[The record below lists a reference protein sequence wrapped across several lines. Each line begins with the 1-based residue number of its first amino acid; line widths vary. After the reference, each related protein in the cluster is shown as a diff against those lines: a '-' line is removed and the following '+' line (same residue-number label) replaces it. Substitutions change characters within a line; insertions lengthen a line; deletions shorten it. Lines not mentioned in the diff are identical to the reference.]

1 MALEVNGVAVNF
13 YPQDASYL
21 DGLAAL
27 ACDLDGM
34 QERLLRAQKKLRRKD
49 TQAARIK
56 LYDLDQGC
64 NAAMREKLDAF
75 FGEGVCAAIFEGK
88 SVHWDASGVPMWFNL
103 IEGVY
108 NSLDARLRPKGC
120 GGVLMKYRT
129 RRAARKQRQK
139 PERREGEDECFN
151 RR

>member
-1 MALEVNGVAVNF
+1 MAFTVNDVPVIFEPGKEA
-13 YPQDASYL
+13 YRQTLS
-21 DGLAAL
+21 AL

-56 LYDLDQGC
+56 LYDLDQSC
-64 NAAMREKLDAF
+64 SAAMRERLDAL

-88 SVHWDASGVPMWFNL
+88 SVHWDASGAPMWFNL

-120 GGVLMKYRT
+120 DGVMMKYRT
-129 RRAARKQRQK
+129 RRAARK
-139 PERREGEDECFN
+139 
-151 RR
+151 

>member
-1 MALEVNGVAVNF
+1 MAFTVNDVPVIFEPGKEA
-13 YPQDASYL
+13 YRQTLS
-21 DGLAAL
+21 AL

-49 TQAARIK
+49 TQTARIK
-56 LYDLDQGC
+56 LYDLDQSC
-64 NAAMREKLDAF
+64 SAAMRERLDAL

-88 SVHWDASGVPMWFNL
+88 SVHWDASGAPMWINL

-120 GGVLMKYRT
+120 DGVMMKYRT
-129 RRAARKQRQK
+129 RRAARK
-139 PERREGEDECFN
+139 
-151 RR
+151 

>member
-1 MALEVNGVAVNF
+1 MAFTVNDVSVIFEPGKEA
-13 YPQDASYL
+13 YRQTLS
-21 DGLAAL
+21 AL

-64 NAAMREKLDAF
+64 NAAMRGKLDAF

-88 SVHWDASGVPMWFNL
+88 SVHWDASGAPMWFNL

-120 GGVLMKYRT
+120 GGVVMKYRT
-129 RRAARKQRQK
+129 RRAARK
-139 PERREGEDECFN
+139 
-151 RR
+151 

>member
-1 MALEVNGVAVNF
+1 MAFTVNDVPVIFEPGKEA
-13 YPQDASYL
+13 YRQTLS
-21 DGLAAL
+21 AL

-56 LYDLDQGC
+56 LYDLDQSC
-64 NAAMREKLDAF
+64 SAAMRERLDAL

-88 SVHWDASGVPMWFNL
+88 SVHWDASGAPMWFNL

-120 GGVLMKYRT
+120 GGVVMKYRT
-129 RRAARKQRQK
+129 RRAARK
-139 PERREGEDECFN
+139 
-151 RR
+151 

>member
-1 MALEVNGVAVNF
+1 MAFTVNDVPVIFEPGKEA
-13 YPQDASYL
+13 YRQTLS
-21 DGLAAL
+21 AL
-27 ACDLDGM
+27 ACELDGM

-56 LYDLDQGC
+56 LYDLDQSC
-64 NAAMREKLDAF
+64 NAAMRERLDAF

-88 SVHWDASGVPMWFNL
+88 SVHWDASGAPMWFNL

-120 GGVLMKYRT
+120 NGVLMKYRT
-129 RRAARKQRQK
+129 RRAARK
-139 PERREGEDECFN
+139 
-151 RR
+151 

>member
-1 MALEVNGVAVNF
+1 MAFTVNDVPVIFEPGKEA
-13 YPQDASYL
+13 YRQTLS
-21 DGLAAL
+21 AL

-56 LYDLDQGC
+56 LYDLDQSC
-64 NAAMREKLDAF
+64 SAAMRERLDAL

-88 SVHWDASGVPMWFNL
+88 SVHWDASGAPMWFNL
-103 IEGVY
+103 IDGVY

-120 GGVLMKYRT
+120 DGVMMKYRT
-129 RRAARKQRQK
+129 RRAARK
-139 PERREGEDECFN
+139 
-151 RR
+151 